1 MDIFPKLLG
10 EMEFRNFTESD
21 YAALANVLDDVT
33 AKYITS
39 YASNPNAD
47 QSIVAD
53 INKYL
58 GEKLHALTFHLE
70 LKSSGILELVN
81 GLSPESLAMSQ
92 VDLDDLI
99 SRLSFLEENQDSI
112 RSTIPGR
119 SSRDC
124 AKFESAVCNVVTRIT
139 VSGETP
145 TYPDIPKRMA
155 ANRFLF
161 YSPGEKE
168 HYTGVGVLN
177 SKKRQWTLALNG
189 ARWLKYCSENNVPF
203 EKRSVF

>member
-10 EMEFRNFTESD
+10 ETEFRNFTEND

-33 AKYITS
+33 ANYILAYKS
-39 YASNPNAD
+39 KENAD
-47 QSIVAD
+47 PAIVAD
-53 INKYL
+53 IDQYL
-58 GEKLHALTFHLE
+58 GEKIRALTFHLE
-70 LKSSGILELVN
+70 LKNSGVLDLVN

-99 SRLSFLEENQDSI
+99 ERLSFLEENQDSI

-119 SSRDC
+119 NSADCSRFIGAVSSTV
-124 AKFESAVCNVVTRIT
+124 ARI
-139 VSGETP
+139 VMSGGTP
-145 TYPDIPKRMA
+145 TYPDIPRRLE

-168 HYTGVGVLN
+168 HYTGVGILN
-177 SKKRQWTLALNG
+177 SKKRQWTLTLNG
-189 ARWLKYCSENNVPF
+189 ARWLKYCSEHNVPF
-203 EKRSVF
+203 EKRSAF

>member
-10 EMEFRNFTESD
+10 ETEFRNFTESD

-33 AKYITS
+33 ANYIVKYMKS
-39 YASNPNAD
+39 VGAD
-47 QSIVAD
+47 ESIVAD
-53 INKYL
+53 IDKYL
-58 GEKLHALTFHLE
+58 GQKLHALTFHIE
-70 LKSSGILELVN
+70 LKNSGVLDLVN
-81 GLSPESLAMSQ
+81 GLSPESLAVSQ
-92 VDLDDLI
+92 VNLDELI
-99 SRLSFLEENQDSI
+99 ERLSFLEENQDSI

-119 SSRDC
+119 TSRDC
-124 AKFESAVCNVVTRIT
+124 AAFESAVSRVVSRIVT
-139 VSGETP
+139 EGGTP

-155 ANRFLF
+155 ANKFLF

-189 ARWLKYCSENNVPF
+189 ARWLKYCSDNNIPF
-203 EKRSVF
+203 EKRSAF